1 MPWDLPTYLTT
12 RLRTLQRAHNF
23 NPEVGAAQV
32 RPKNRADYAVYREL
46 LAIAERAGIQVPS
59 FYDPSGLNPEEH
71 EAARAAR
78 PHYVYFFQIEGEP
91 FTWKIGRSLKPVKRK
106 QELQVGNDR
115 LLCERHR
122 VDAGT
127 LANAKLLEKQLKR
140 YFIRYL
146 IRGEWRNL
154 SPELVHTCVQRL
166 RSGEDR
172 SFLTTPLKPPP
183 KGSSVTSSTE
193 RSNAPS

>member
-1 MPWDLPTYLTT
+1 MPWDLSTYLTA
-12 RLRTLQRAHNF
+12 RLRTIQRAHNF

-46 LAIAERAGIQVPS
+46 LAIADRAGIQVS
-59 FYDPSGLNPEEH
+59 NFYDPSGLNPEGH

-78 PHYVYFFQIEGEP
+78 PNYVYFFQVEGEP
-91 FTWKIGRSLKPVKRK
+91 NTWKVGRSWAPIRRK
-106 QELQVGNDR
+106 QGLQVGNAR
-115 LLCERHR
+115 VLCERYR
-122 VDAGT
+122 VEAGT
-127 LANAKLLEKQLKR
+127 LEDAKLLEKQLKR

-154 SPELVHTCVQRL
+154 PPDLIHTCVQRL
-166 RSGEDR
+166 LSGEDR
-172 SFLTTPLKPPP
+172 SFLNKPLP